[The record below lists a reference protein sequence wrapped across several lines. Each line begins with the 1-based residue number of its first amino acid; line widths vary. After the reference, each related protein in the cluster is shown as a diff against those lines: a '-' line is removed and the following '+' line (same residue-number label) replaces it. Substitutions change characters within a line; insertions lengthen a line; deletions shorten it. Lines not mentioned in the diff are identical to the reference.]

1 MWEPT
6 PKAASVRAVHRALEL
21 GVNGFDVAPRY
32 GDGKAEDVLG
42 RALQDRPDPVI
53 VATKV
58 RLSADDLFDVA
69 GAVRRSMD
77 ASLRRLR
84 RDAVDSL
91 HFHNRLTPQRGERPD
106 SFSAEDVLGAV
117 LEAYQHVQQAG
128 TTRFI
133 GISGMGPDVPV
144 LKYPLNFLYFLHTYT
159 RRCNRP
165 REF

>member
-1 MWEPT
+1 VWEPT

-32 GDGKAEDVLG
+32 GDGKAEAVLG

-91 HFHNRLTPQRGERPD
+91 HFHNLGHGARCVSAKIPFEFPILLTYLYTPM
-106 SFSAEDVLGAV
+106 
-117 LEAYQHVQQAG
+117 QQAP
-128 TTRFI
+128 RI
-133 GISGMGPDVPV
+133 LIVLARCLRANVSRDARISSGMPT
-144 LKYPLNFLYFLHTYT
+144 F
-159 RRCNRP
+159 
-165 REF
+165 